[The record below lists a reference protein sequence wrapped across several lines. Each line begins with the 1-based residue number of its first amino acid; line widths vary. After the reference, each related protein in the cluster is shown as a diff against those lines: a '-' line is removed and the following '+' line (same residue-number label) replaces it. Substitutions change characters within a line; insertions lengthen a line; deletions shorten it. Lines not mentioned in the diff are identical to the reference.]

1 MTGRL
6 LLGPQTLSWRTLAF
20 LAPVGIL
27 AGLASTSDADI
38 TTRVTWLGA
47 SCIAQVALTLVY
59 AAGAALGLG
68 RWRAGVLVTVILGA
82 AARAVALVAL
92 TSAFGDVDPLTPGE
106 RMIGAT
112 VTFTL
117 WGIALGAAV
126 QGWSQHRSALRAMA
140 ADADRALADAQEL
153 SQVWQQRLD
162 ATTPSPASVALT
174 AEGLHAAVDAQLRP
188 LSHRLWFT
196 LSNRSARH
204 QFLQALMSAPLPL
217 GWISALTGIAFVWN
231 AGFAFGLPR
240 TLIATACGLV
250 SLTLTLAVGQRLA
263 HRASRGAAAIT
274 LAYVLVASIVCGVVV
289 ASLTGITDV
298 SVVVIVVIGQVGIIL
313 GIQVIA
319 VSSRLRSA
327 SIRELQQRT
336 QVLGAESAE
345 VATYLHSTV
354 QARWTAAAH
363 RLEEAAESGDLDAA
377 RRALV
382 SARAL
387 LNHEGPPERET
398 KDLAGLALA
407 WEGIASVHLEV
418 DPLLPEHV
426 HGVIGRIVDEAI
438 SNAVRHGRARNIKVK
453 ITMTDRAADVV
464 VHDDGTGVAATDR
477 RGLGSDWLDT
487 VSEWT
492 LTRTDSGAQLTASVA
507 V

>member
-1 MTGRL
+1 MIGRL
-6 LLGPQTLSWRTLAF
+6 LLGPQTLSWQTLAF

-27 AGLASTSDADI
+27 AGLASTSDADL

-47 SCIAQVALTLVY
+47 ACIAQVALTLVY

-68 RWRAGVLVTVILGA
+68 RWRAAVLVTVILGA
-82 AARAVALVAL
+82 AARAASLVAL
-92 TSAFGDVDPLTPGE
+92 TSAFGDVDPLTSTE

-196 LSNRSARH
+196 LTDREARH
-204 QFLQALMSAPLPL
+204 HFARSLLSETPPVW
-217 GWISALTGIAFVWN
+217 WISVLTAIALVWNTQFVYGLTRSLIAAALGVTCLVLILRAGRRLADHTLRASAGIALASLLL
-231 AGFAFGLPR
+231 AG
-240 TLIATACGLV
+240 IACG
-250 SLTLTLAVGQRLA
+250 
-263 HRASRGAAAIT
+263 
-274 LAYVLVASIVCGVVV
+274 VV
-289 ASLTGITDV
+289 ASLVIGITDIG
-298 SVVVIVVIGQVGIIL
+298 VVIIVVTGTIGIIL
-313 GIQVIA
+313 GVQIIA
-319 VSSRLRSA
+319 VSSRLRFA
-327 SIRELQQRT
+327 SISDLQQRT
-336 QVLGAESAE
+336 QALDAERAE

-363 RLEEAAESGDLDAA
+363 RLEEAAESGDMDAA

-387 LNHEGPPERET
+387 LEHDGPPERET
-398 KDLAGLALA
+398 QDLAGLALA
-407 WEGIASVHLEV
+407 WEGIATVHLEV
-418 DPLLPEHV
+418 DPRLPERV
-426 HGVIGRIVDEAI
+426 HAVVGRIVDEAI
-438 SNAVRHGRARNIKVK
+438 SNAVRHGRARNIDVT
-453 ITMTDRAADVV
+453 ITMAEQAADVIV
-464 VHDDGTGVAATDR
+464 TDDGTGIAETER

-487 VSEWT
+487 VAQWS
-492 LTRTDSGAQLTASVA
+492 LTRTDTGARLTASVA